1 MAVNDSGECSRSIHQ
16 AKVPAI
22 SNPKMRSHGGQ
33 TVMAKLVGRYTT
45 GVPTAKSVGPN
56 LTKRSAITRRRG
68 LLHMGASTSK
78 RSQGKATKRE
88 TRNHTHQPSLRSYLV
103 APVKFLKYNFFIF
116 EVLNID

>member
-1 MAVNDSGECSRSIHQ
+1 MTLVNVVGAFIRPRSPRFQ
-16 AKVPAI
+16 T
-22 SNPKMRSHGGQ
+22 PKCVHMGGQ

-45 GVPTAKSVGPN
+45 SVPTVKSVGPN

-78 RSQGKATKRE
+78 RSQGKATERE
-88 TRNHTHQPSLRSYLV
+88 TRNHTNQPSRRPYLV

>member
-1 MAVNDSGECSRSIHQ
+1 VAVNDSGECSRSIHQ

-56 LTKRSAITRRRG
+56 LTKRSAVTRRRG
-68 LLHMGASTSK
+68 LLLHMGLHYQKVTRQQK
-78 RSQGKATKRE
+78 ERQE
-88 TRNHTHQPSLRSYLV
+88 TILISHH
-103 APVKFLKYNFFIF
+103 
-116 EVLNID
+116 